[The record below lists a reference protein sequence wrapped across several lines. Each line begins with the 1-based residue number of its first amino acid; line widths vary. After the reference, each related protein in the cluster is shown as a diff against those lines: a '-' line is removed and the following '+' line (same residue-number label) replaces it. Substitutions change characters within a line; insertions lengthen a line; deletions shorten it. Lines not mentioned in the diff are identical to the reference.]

1 MGSHVSQQDKTA
13 SEFFIADCALKRLFS
28 GVIPYVV
35 IENVSS
41 VERFSTVGAFEF
53 PARPMTMTGPQVD
66 EVLVGAMQV

>member
-53 PARPMTMTGPQVD
+53 LQLF
-66 EVLVGAMQV
+66 E